1 MNKNNVVNLMSQKDI
16 EQYLNNPLLDEEKKI
31 YINKIIDNGSKLYF
45 DKNLNTIYS
54 SDKYL
59 IELELK
65 KSKSSECLFYLSI
78 LSLFFIFVIFASEIS
93 TDIPVLFKYLISFAI
108 VLIYLGST
116 FFFISDMK
124 THTKEISSV
133 TNENKIYLD
142 LVSMSNTIINNGRGT
157 NV

>member
-1 MNKNNVVNLMSQKDI
+1 MNKNNVANLMSQKDI

-65 KSKSSECLFYLSI
+65 KSKSSEYLFYLSI
-78 LSLFFIFVIFASEIS
+78 LSLFFIFVIFASDGSMEI
-93 TDIPVLFKYLISFAI
+93 PLLFKYLISFAI

-124 THTKEISSV
+124 RYTKEISSV

-142 LVSMSNTIINNGRGT
+142 LVSMSNTIINNDQGT